1 VLSVSRAER
10 RAPTGLRRSVRER
23 GTVTAEFAT
32 VVPAVIL
39 VLVCCLGAV
48 HLAGQRLRLQD
59 AAADAA
65 RILARGDPAVQR
77 AEALMAGSVLSRRDS
92 DGMVCATLRAPAAVA
107 GGLLGDVTLTATSCA
122 LAVP

>member
-1 VLSVSRAER
+1 VLSPSRADR
-10 RAPTGLRRSVRER
+10 RALRIQGER

-32 VVPAVIL
+32 VVPAVVL

-48 HLAGQRLRLQD
+48 QVAGQRLRLQD

-65 RILARGDPAVQR
+65 RILARGDPAAEHAR
-77 AEALMAGSVLSRRDS
+77 ALVTGSVLTRRDG

-107 GGLLGDVTLTATSCA
+107 GGLLGAVTLTATSCA